1 MGREQR
7 LITNGDAKSPV
18 VEAYKTLRTNIQFS
32 SVDKEMKVV
41 LVTSPSP
48 SEGKS
53 TTISNLAIT
62 MAQADQKVLL
72 IDCDLRKPV
81 IHKVFNIDNVKGIT
95 NILVEG
101 IDYKSVLHDVGI
113 ENLSILTTGPKPP
126 NPSELLGSARM
137 QEFIASVRKDFD
149 MILIDTVPAVPVTD
163 PAVLSRLVDGV
174 IIVVDYG
181 TSTYEMALKAK
192 ENLERVNANIL
203 GMVINRVPVTK
214 SYGYYCYYYYYEDS
228 DGKRR
233 RVKNIMDPVV
243 KTRFLGSK
251 QL

>member
-101 IDYKSVLHDVGI
+101 IDYKSVLHNVGI

-149 MILIDTVPAVPVTD
+149 MILIDTAPAVPVTD

-214 SYGYYCYYYYYEDS
+214 SYGYYYYYYYYEDS

-233 RVKNIMDPVV
+233 RVKKRRYSSPAESNTQVGI
-243 KTRFLGSK
+243 
-251 QL
+251 

>member
-53 TTISNLAIT
+53 TIISNLAIT

-126 NPSELLGSARM
+126 NPSSFWDPPGCRSLSYRE
-137 QEFIASVRKDFD
+137 KDFD
-149 MILIDTVPAVPVTD
+149 MILIDSPGCPGHLIHSLIQA
-163 PAVLSRLVDGV
+163 
-174 IIVVDYG
+174 
-181 TSTYEMALKAK
+181 
-192 ENLERVNANIL
+192 
-203 GMVINRVPVTK
+203 
-214 SYGYYCYYYYYEDS
+214 C
-228 DGKRR
+228 RR
-233 RVKNIMDPVV
+233 CDHRCELWNVH
-243 KTRFLGSK
+243 L
-251 QL
+251 